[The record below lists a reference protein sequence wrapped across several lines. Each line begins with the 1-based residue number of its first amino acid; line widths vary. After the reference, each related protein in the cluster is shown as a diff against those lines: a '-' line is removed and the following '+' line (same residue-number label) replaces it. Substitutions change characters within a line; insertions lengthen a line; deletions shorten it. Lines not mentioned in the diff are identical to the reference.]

1 MYASGPNGLGRQ
13 EFDTLIVGGGVEG
26 LTTALALADRGS
38 RVAVMDAARPR
49 GPSSWAGGGILS
61 PLYPWT
67 HDASVNRL
75 AWRSQALYPDLCRT
89 VQAETGVDPE
99 LRSTGMLYVDF
110 PSHPPV
116 DHEAARAW
124 AGEHGVRLEELEGD
138 GAVEREPLLSPLA
151 SSAVYMPEVGWVRN
165 PRLMRGL
172 VRLAQERGVQVL
184 DGVTVLDL
192 VADGDLVSGVRTD
205 AGSLE
210 GERVIVAAGAWSGAL
225 LEQSLG
231 EALPVHPVKGEML
244 LLQADRPLLSG
255 VVMAGSHYLIPRA
268 DNRILVGSTVKDRGF
283 DARPSLGGMRSLT
296 QAAVEMVPDT
306 AVLKVEDYWAGLRPG
321 SPDGRPFIGPMP
333 GWRGLYVNAGHFRNG
348 LVHAPASAELLAAR
362 VAGETGVLDPEPFA
376 PGREVVPSDVQG
388 YPAPGTHPD

>member
-1 MYASGPNGLGRQ
+1 LYASGPNGLGSQ
-13 EFDTLIVGGGVEG
+13 AFDTLVVGGGVEG
-26 LTTALALADRGS
+26 LTSALALADRGS
-38 RVAVMDAARPR
+38 RVAVIDAARPR

-67 HDASVNRL
+67 HSLGVNRL

-99 LRSTGMLYVDF
+99 LRSAGMLYVDF

-116 DHEAARAW
+116 DHEAARQW
-124 AGEHGVRLEELEGD
+124 ATEHGVRLEELEGD
-138 GAVEREPLLSPLA
+138 GVTEREPQLSPLA
-151 SSAVYMPEVGWVRN
+151 SSAVYMPEVAWVRN

-172 VRLAQERGVQVL
+172 VRLAQERGVQILEGVSVL
-184 DGVTVLDL
+184 GLSTE
-192 VADGDLVSGVRTD
+192 GDLVRGVRTD
-205 AGSLE
+205 AGPMES
-210 GERVIVAAGAWSGAL
+210 ERVIVAAGAWSGTL
-225 LEQSLG
+225 LADSLG
-231 EALPVHPVKGEML
+231 EELPVHPVKGEML
-244 LLQADRPLLSG
+244 LLHADRPLLGG

-321 SPDGRPFIGPMP
+321 SPDGAPFIGPLP
-333 GWRGLYVNAGHFRNG
+333 GWRGIYVNAGHFRNG
-348 LVHAPASAELLAAR
+348 LVQAPASAELLAAR
-362 VAGETGVLDPEPFA
+362 VAGETPVLDPEPFA
-376 PGREVVPSDVQG
+376 PGREVVPSEMQG